1 MAMNLRTRKHRF
13 AAEMGAS
20 SMSDIMFFLML
31 FFLIVSTLVNP
42 SVIKLMLPRA
52 KSSQTLSKQQFT
64 VDVSAE
70 KAYFIN
76 NKPVAFEQL
85 EPALQSLIKGIQEP
99 TVVLRVDNALSIQ
112 DLVDVL
118 EIGNRLK
125 VKMVLATK
133 TKQA

>member
-1 MAMNLRTRKHRF
+1 MNLRTRKHRF

>member
-13 AAEMGAS
+13 AAEIGAS

-112 DLVDVL
+112 DLVYV
-118 EIGNRLK
+118 
-125 VKMVLATK
+125 
-133 TKQA
+133 

>member
-1 MAMNLRTRKHRF
+1 MNLRNRKHRF
-13 AAEMGAS
+13 SAEIGAS

-42 SVIKLMLPRA
+42 SVIKLMLPKA

-64 VDVSAE
+64 LDVAPD
-70 KAYFIN
+70 KTYYLN
-76 NKPVAFEQL
+76 NRLLPFDQIEPQL
-85 EPALQSLIKGIQEP
+85 KSMISGITEP
-99 TVVLRVDNALSIQ
+99 TIVLRVDQTLTVQ

-125 VKMVLATK
+125 VKMVMATK
-133 TKQA
+133 QVSR

>member
-99 TVVLRVDNALSIQ
+99 TVVLRVDNALTIQ

>member
-1 MAMNLRTRKHRF
+1 MNFRAKKHRF

-31 FFLIVSTLVNP
+31 FFLIISTLVNP
-42 SVIKLMLPRA
+42 SVIKLMLPKA
-52 KSSQTLSKQQFT
+52 KSTQTLSKQQFT

-70 KAYFIN
+70 KRFFVN
-76 NKPVAFEQL
+76 NKEIEFTAL
-85 EPALQSLIKGIQEP
+85 ENNLKVLIAGINEP
-99 TVVLRVDNALSIQ
+99 TVVLRVDNSLTIQ

-133 TKQA
+133 QATKQ

>member
-1 MAMNLRTRKHRF
+1 MNFRAKKHRF

-31 FFLIVSTLVNP
+31 FFLIISTLVNP
-42 SVIKLMLPRA
+42 SVIKLMLPKA
-52 KSSQTLSKQQFT
+52 KSTQTLSKQQFT

-70 KAYFIN
+70 KRFFVN
-76 NKPVAFEQL
+76 NKEIEFTEL
-85 EPALQSLIKGIQEP
+85 ENNLKVLIAGISEP
-99 TVVLRVDNALSIQ
+99 TVVLRVDNSLTIQ

-133 TKQA
+133 QAAKE

>member
-1 MAMNLRTRKHRF
+1 MNLRNRKHRF
-13 AAEMGAS
+13 SAEIGAS

-42 SVIKLMLPRA
+42 SVIKLMLPKA

-64 VDVSAE
+64 LDVAPD
-70 KAYFIN
+70 KTYYLN
-76 NKPVAFEQL
+76 NRLLSFDQIEPQL
-85 EPALQSLIKGIQEP
+85 KSMISGITEP
-99 TVVLRVDNALSIQ
+99 TIVLRVDQTLTVQ

-125 VKMVLATK
+125 VKMVMATK
-133 TKQA
+133 QVSR